1 MKIALSKEELIN
13 VSSKFSRRHKG
24 ISQKLNGI
32 YNNTDKSAIQKY
44 AVGRLMLL
52 FRRWIRPMMNKR
64 FRKEKY
70 NYDVG
75 QEEEGYYLT
84 AFNFAQSFLSELRA
98 AGPLLA
104 WQSAY
109 GDLKD
114 H

>member
-1 MKIALSKEELIN
+1 
-13 VSSKFSRRHKG
+13 
-24 ISQKLNGI
+24 
-32 YNNTDKSAIQKY
+32 
-44 AVGRLMLL
+44 
-52 FRRWIRPMMNKR
+52 MMNKR

-75 QEEEGYYLT
+75 QVEEGYYLT